1 MFRKFSW
8 TQLLTDGAIVW
19 DRLLSLVDVCRIE
32 MEAYKDV
39 ESSLVMDFEIGS
51 KKKKIELRG

>member
-1 MFRKFSW
+1 M
-8 TQLLTDGAIVW
+8 W

-32 MEAYKDV
+32 MEAYKYV
-39 ESSLVMDFEIGS
+39 ESCLVMDFEIGS

>member
-1 MFRKFSW
+1 M
-8 TQLLTDGAIVW
+8 W

-39 ESSLVMDFEIGS
+39 ESCLVMDFKIGS